1 MKDLICNVELNGEGV
16 WAQLKGY
23 FSYSEFACNTVV
35 NADVVSQTAQQ
46 IYDAVKKEDYK
57 NTRYAVRITADFN
70 DIYLKGLIDAD
81 YSEDFVPIDEP
92 HYYDSEYTNKFIEE
106 QRRELLKESIRKAI
120 YENDY
125 SDFDA
130 QLADEPV
137 DEYPYDLKGSRV
149 EYDKD
154 EVESYILSLYTKYF
168 YDVNDDGYYLF
179 DDYVNDKLD
188 EIGFDEL
195 CKEKGIDVEIEY
207 ANVEDISVSYDGDS
221 FLFRTYVILNFYERD
236 DNE

>member
-1 MKDLICNVELNGEGV
+1 MEKLICNVELNGEGV
-16 WAQLKGY
+16 WAQLKDD

-46 IYDAVKKEDYK
+46 IYDAVKKEDNK

-70 DIYLKGLIDAD
+70 DIYIKGLIDYD
-81 YSEDFVPIDEP
+81 YSEDFVPVDEP
-92 HYYDSEYTNKFIEE
+92 NFYKM
-106 QRRELLKESIRKAI
+106 
-120 YENDY
+120 NDY
-125 SDFDA
+125 K
-130 QLADEPV
+130 
-137 DEYPYDLKGSRV
+137 YPYGIEDDVV

-154 EVESYILSLYTKYF
+154 EIEYYILSEYKHF

-195 CKEKGIDVEIEY
+195 CKEKGIEVEIEY
-207 ANVEDISVSYDGDS
+207 AGVEDISISYDGDS
-221 FLFRTYVILNFYERD
+221 FLFRAYVKLNFYDRD
-236 DNE
+236 DK